1 MHARVVTAMFK
12 QGTTDD
18 VAKVAQ
24 DSILPAAQQQPGFK
38 GWLVVTDRDSGKGY
52 SISLWE
58 TEDDM
63 LAGEE
68 SGYLQEQIAKLGPFL
83 TGPPTTE
90 HMEVIIHE

>member
-1 MHARVVTAMFK
+1 MHARVVTTMSRPE
-12 QGTTDD
+12 TTDD